1 MKQVY
6 KMIKMFILRDKRE
19 PGSSQ
24 GSLTFAQIGLKW
36 GGGELHECQPNQP
49 TRNSLN
55 PRSRDG
61 SRQLKFNIMGVGG
74 SVNLSPVYTAGV
86 LVNPAEPLS
95 LA

>member
-36 GGGELHECQPNQP
+36 GGGESCMSV
-49 TRNSLN
+49 SLTS
-55 PRSRDG
+55 PLGIALIQGRE
-61 SRQLKFNIMGVGG
+61 MGQD
-74 SVNLSPVYTAGV
+74 S
-86 LVNPAEPLS
+86 
-95 LA
+95 